1 MKGDPEHSED
11 EERFVILGFSLQA
24 NLLVVCH
31 CYRASESVIR
41 IISARKALKM
51 NPGNSRKDEVRK
63 VKNEYDFSN
72 AQKNP
77 YANRVKQQI
86 TINLNHST
94 IQYFKDLADKTD
106 LPYQTLINL
115 YLTDC
120 ADKKRQPEVSWI
132 PA

>member
-1 MKGDPEHSED
+1 
-11 EERFVILGFSLQA
+11 
-24 NLLVVCH
+24 
-31 CYRASESVIR
+31 
-41 IISARKALKM
+41 M
-51 NPGNSRKDEVRK
+51 NQGNTMNEEVRSLRQ
-63 VKNEYDFSN
+63 EYDFSN

-77 YANRVKQQI
+77 YANKVKQQI
-86 TINLNHST
+86 TINLNQST
-94 IQYFKDLADKTD
+94 IQYFKDLADKTG

>member
-1 MKGDPEHSED
+1 
-11 EERFVILGFSLQA
+11 
-24 NLLVVCH
+24 
-31 CYRASESVIR
+31 
-41 IISARKALKM
+41 M
-51 NPGNSRKDEVRK
+51 NEEVRSLRQ
-63 VKNEYDFSN
+63 EYVFSN

-77 YANRVKQQI
+77 YANKVKQQI
-86 TINLNHST
+86 TINLNQST
-94 IQYFKDLADKTD
+94 IQYFKDLADKTG